1 MLNPKKYVFGVSSEK
16 LLGYM
21 VLAQGINANPMKVEA
36 IEKLQ
41 SPWTWRETQKLAGMM
56 VAVSQF
62 ISKSGECVMLFYK
75 LLCKVEGFQ
84 WDNQAMA
91 AFIELK
97 QYLESLSTLVP
108 SKEDDML
115 LLCVA
120 TTNVVVSMV
129 IAIERPEANTEVKQ
143 QSVYFASEILKYAQ
157 TRYPQVQKILYV
169 VLMTTRRL
177 KHYFLAHSV
186 QVIYDQPLPHILQS
200 KEETRRITQWVVEIG
215 QYDIEF
221 IPRWVIK
228 SQAPM
233 DFIAEW
239 TDSSLWGIDE
249 LPDHWVMY
257 FDGSY
262 TLKVAVASVM
272 LIPPKVISSNMLF
285 NLTSQLP
292 ITL

>member
-1 MLNPKKYVFGVSSEK
+1 
-16 LLGYM
+16 
-21 VLAQGINANPMKVEA
+21 
-36 IEKLQ
+36 
-41 SPWTWRETQKLAGMM
+41 MM

-62 ISKSGECVMLFYK
+62 ISKSGKCVMLFYK

-143 QSVYFASEILKYAQ
+143 QLVYFVSEILKYAQ

-186 QVIYDQPLPHILQS
+186 QVISDQPLPHILQS
-200 KEETRRITQWVVEIG
+200 KEATGRITQWVVEIG

-239 TDSSLWGIDE
+239 TDSSL
-249 LPDHWVMY
+249 
-257 FDGSY
+257 
-262 TLKVAVASVM
+262 
-272 LIPPKVISSNMLF
+272 
-285 NLTSQLP
+285 
-292 ITL
+292 